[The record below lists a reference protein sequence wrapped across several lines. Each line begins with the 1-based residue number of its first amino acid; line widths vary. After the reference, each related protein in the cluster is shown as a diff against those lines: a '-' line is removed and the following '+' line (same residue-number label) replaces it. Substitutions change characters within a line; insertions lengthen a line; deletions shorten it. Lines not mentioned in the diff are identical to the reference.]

1 MLTRQFWYKLFPVE
15 HWRLHYPASTLGFW
29 MLALLIAGCDRSEQL
44 LRKQDEASS
53 AERLVQSAMNPRLIL
68 QRCVDRYKNLK
79 SYEDSARFEV
89 SYQLNGQNIL
99 DQVPMQ
105 VAWDG
110 RRKLGLR
117 VHELLAGPA
126 DNERWHA
133 RFSNDRLELAD
144 QVLSRSLPSQVNLEW
159 LTSDLQVA
167 QYLTAGPAGFP
178 PQLDLLLSVRP
189 FESWLHDA
197 SEQEFELSAERHACG
212 ASCWIV
218 QLKSNLGNHRCWID
232 QATHLLRRLDLPV
245 QILPETLRQDPK
257 VSQLQVAI
265 EFGEIRIDQT
275 IDWSDYQ
282 DATKPADLRVGHF
295 VPAPPAIDLRGLGQL
310 TPAFQLRDAQGKIGY
325 QSAPLATRKASV
337 LVWLADHPACWIV
350 AEQLAAAA
358 KIIRQQDSDVGQ
370 VDFVTVWAEPE
381 PPAGMTFQELQQKLQ
396 IPGPLVIDR
405 AAAGRDLFQ
414 IDEAP
419 TIILLDAKGQLQLR
433 DVRTNPAMDLALAPL
448 VQRVARGDDL
458 AKELVSDHQ
467 KALNRHRT
475 ELAIAAATDYLPT
488 HPQLPDRYS
497 PDNVRLVELAK
508 EPLTTP
514 VCCLFQD
521 RQHTAW
527 LLQADGRLS
536 QIDSNLRISQS
547 MQTDWQFNHARPL
560 TVLASPGSRYFAC
573 VSASSTG
580 RIDLYDAVMSHS
592 THFQLPDNMTA
603 VDIQWL
609 SLTGSKTPRLAVIT
623 TGRQILLLDPDNR
636 QQLSG
641 NCPDEPLAIVFGQ
654 VSKEEVQGLVALKDG
669 TIQPIQFPTKSVSSS
684 KAVGIKSAT
693 ATRPFVSKL
702 SFTPNDGPWY
712 GTATND
718 GYMTLAY
725 GWIEDQQP
733 GLFMLDARLQTQWHY
748 RLPQSTEGRQQHHQI
763 VAARWPRNG
772 DIIWAILDSNAVVH
786 LLKGDALWTDH
797 CRISPDTRGIALIPV
812 GDHLV
817 LLSADNGHWSA
828 HRLE

>member
-1 MLTRQFWYKLFPVE
+1 
-15 HWRLHYPASTLGFW
+15 
-29 MLALLIAGCDRSEQL
+29 
-44 LRKQDEASS
+44 
-53 AERLVQSAMNPRLIL
+53 
-68 QRCVDRYKNLK
+68 VDRYKSVK

-89 SYQLNGQNIL
+89 SYQLDGQNNL
-99 DQVPMQ
+99 DQVPIQ

-126 DNERWHA
+126 DHDRWHA

-144 QVLSRSLPSQVNLEW
+144 QILSRSLPSQVNLEW

-167 QYLTAGPAGFP
+167 QYLTTGPAGFP
-178 PQLDLLLSVRP
+178 PQLELLLSVRP
-189 FESWLHDA
+189 FESWLHEA
-197 SEQEFELSAERHACG
+197 SEQESELSVERHACG
-212 ASCWIV
+212 DSCWVV
-218 QLKSNLGNHRCWID
+218 QLKSNLGSHRCWID
-232 QATHLLRRLDLPV
+232 QATNMLRRLELPV
-245 QILPETLRQDPK
+245 EILPEPLRQDPK

-275 IDWSDYQ
+275 IDWSEYQ
-282 DATKPADLRVGHF
+282 VTTKSTDLRVGHF
-295 VPAPPAIDLRGLGQL
+295 VPAPPAIDLRGLGKL

-325 QSAPLATRKASV
+325 QSAPLATRQASV

-350 AEQLAAAA
+350 AEQLSAAA
-358 KIIRQQDSDVGQ
+358 KIIRQQDSDVGL

-419 TIILLDAKGQLQLR
+419 TIIILDAKGQLQLR

-458 AKELVSDHQ
+458 ANELVSNHQ
-467 KALNRHRT
+467 KALNRHRA
-475 ELAIAAATDYLPT
+475 ELAFAAAADHLPS

-497 PDNVRLVELAK
+497 PGNVRLVDLAK
-508 EPLTTP
+508 ERFPTP
-514 VCCLFQD
+514 VCSLFQD
-521 RQHTAW
+521 RQQRAW
-527 LLQADGRLS
+527 LLQADGSLC
-536 QIDSNLRISQS
+536 QVDSNLRISQS
-547 MQTDWQFNHARPL
+547 MQTDWQVKHGMPL
-560 TVLASPGSRYFAC
+560 TVIASQDSRYFAC
-573 VSASSTG
+573 VSAASTG
-580 RIDLYDAVMSHS
+580 RIDLYDAKMSHS
-592 THFQLPDNMTA
+592 THFQLPDNTTA

-609 SLTGSKTPRLAVIT
+609 SLIGSKTPRLAVIT
-623 TGRQILLLDPDNR
+623 TGRQMLLLDPDNR

-641 NCPDEPLAIVFGQ
+641 NCPDEPLAILFGQ

-669 TIQPIQFPTKSVSSS
+669 TIQPIQLADKPVSSS
-684 KAVGIKSAT
+684 SAVGVKPAT

-702 SFTPNDGPWY
+702 SFTPNIGPWF

-718 GYMTLAY
+718 GYMTLAN

-733 GLFMLDARLQTQWHY
+733 GLFMLDDHLHTQWHY
-748 RLPQSTEGRQQHHQI
+748 RLPQSTNGRQQQHQI

-772 DIIWAILDSNAVVH
+772 DLIWAILDSDAVVH

-797 CRISPDTRGIALIPV
+797 CRISHETRGIALVPA

-817 LLSADNGHWSA
+817 LLSADDVHLSA